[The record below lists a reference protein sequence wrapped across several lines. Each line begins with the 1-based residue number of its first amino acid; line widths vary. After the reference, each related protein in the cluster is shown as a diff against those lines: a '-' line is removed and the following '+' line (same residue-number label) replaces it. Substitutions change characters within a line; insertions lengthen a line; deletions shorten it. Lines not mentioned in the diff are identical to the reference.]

1 MTRLPTFVPGL
12 DEILHGGLFEGGVY
26 IFEGLPG
33 AGKTTLANQIAYE
46 AHARSGKKT
55 LYMTMLAESHSRM
68 LQHMSGQTFFD
79 PLAVNSAVVYIS
91 GYREMEEQGLKAVI
105 ELMRGELSRHRA
117 ELFVVDGLVVEN
129 LAARPEESI
138 RQFVHGL
145 QSLASAMGCT
155 GLLLTSGAGRALNA
169 EQTMVDGIF
178 AFEDYIYQWRA
189 ERRIQVRKFRGSAVE
204 RGKHTFCITENGL
217 HFFPRLEG
225 LPTQAGQ
232 THTDEPALS
241 TGVQGLDAAL
251 KDGGLTPG
259 SSTLVVGESGTGKT
273 LLALA
278 FATQATLKD
287 RSLLMACTE
296 SPRELRRLG
305 HTFDLQVGALLD
317 SGALEIHGGG
327 QEEESMDEMGHRL
340 LRLASEQ
347 PSRRLVVDG
356 LAGFADTVAF
366 PERGY
371 RFIGR
376 LLRELKHRG
385 ITSIFTVDP
394 DALTAAA
401 GSCLTDG
408 LLSWFDNVLELR
420 IQSDGVARSLE
431 IRKLRGTRAVTA
443 RVDVTLQSSGLA
455 APGTN

>member
-1 MTRLPTFVPGL
+1 MSAMTRLPTDIPGL

-26 IFEGLPG
+26 IFEGPPG
-33 AGKTTLANQIAYE
+33 AGKTTLANQIAYGSY
-46 AHARSGKKT
+46 ARAGKKT

-79 PLAVNSAVVYIS
+79 PHAVNAAVIYIS
-91 GYREMEEQGLKAVI
+91 GYREMEEQGLKAVVD
-105 ELMRGELSRHRA
+105 LMRSEIARHGA

-129 LAARPEESI
+129 LATRPEESI

-155 GLLLTSGAGRALNA
+155 GLLLTSGSGRSLNA

-204 RGKHTFCITENGL
+204 RGKHTFCITEDGL
-217 HFFPRLEG
+217 QFFPRLEG
-225 LPTQAGQ
+225 LPVAEQPETM
-232 THTDEPALS
+232 TS
-241 TGVQGLDAAL
+241 TSVSSGIPGLDEVL
-251 KDGGLTPG
+251 ERGGFAPG
-259 SSTLVVGESGTGKT
+259 SSTLVLGDSGSGKT

-278 FATQATLKD
+278 FAAQAELDD
-287 RSLLMACTE
+287 RALLLACTE
-296 SPRELRRLG
+296 TAGELRQLG
-305 HTFDLQVGALLD
+305 QAFQLPVGALLD
-317 SGALEIHGGG
+317 SGALEIRGAG
-327 QEEESMDEMGHRL
+327 QEDESMDEMGHRL
-340 LRLASEQ
+340 LRLSQELDAK
-347 PSRRLVVDG
+347 RLVVDG

-385 ITSIFTVDP
+385 ITSVFTIDP
-394 DALTAAA
+394 AAFSAAA
-401 GSCLTDG
+401 GACLTDG
-408 LLSWFDNVLELR
+408 LLAWFDNVVEVKR
-420 IQSDGVARSLE
+420 PADREADVRSLDL
-431 IRKLRGTRAVTA
+431 RKVRGGRATMP
-443 RVDVTLQSSGLA
+443 RIDVVLGGSKV
-455 APGTN
+455 